1 MQKKHW
7 KLKACKQTAKC
18 IKRIYFILLII
29 ITGQVAF
36 NFAKAQSNT
45 FPVPAGNT
53 KQLFFLQRTPNTN
66 TIVCELKYKD
76 GIVDKA
82 DPIHVFWIRYQEK
95 GQKEDLSFIQRKFAY
110 GVKAKEIGTNKY
122 ELNFVSYKKYK
133 MFLMLGADNEYHV
146 YTSIN
151 QKQVILNRI
160 YIEIKGG
167 TFWSPKVE
175 YVELTGIDP
184 ASRMVVKERLKI

>member
-7 KLKACKQTAKC
+7 RLKACKE
-18 IKRIYFILLII
+18 IKMIRSRLFFITII
-29 ITGQVAF
+29 IIGQVVF
-36 NFAKAQSNT
+36 NFAIAQVTT
-45 FPVPAGNT
+45 FPVPDGNA

-66 TIVCELKYKD
+66 TIVCELNYKN
-76 GIVDKA
+76 GFVDKEQ
-82 DPIHVFWIRYQEK
+82 PIHMFWIRYQEK
-95 GQKEDLSFIQRKFAY
+95 GQMEDLSYIQRKFAY
-110 GVKAKEIGTNKY
+110 GVKAKEIGSNKY

-133 MFLMLGADNEYHV
+133 MYLMMGADNQYHV

-160 YIEIKGG
+160 YIEVKGG
-167 TFWSPKVE
+167 TFWSPNVE

-184 ASRMVVKERLKI
+184 ASHSVVKERLKI

>member
-7 KLKACKQTAKC
+7 RLKACKQTNM
-18 IKRIYFILLII
+18 IRKRLFFITILTIV
-29 ITGQVAF
+29 QVVF
-36 NFAKAQSNT
+36 NFVAAQGTT
-45 FPVPAGNT
+45 FPVPDGNA

-66 TIVCELKYKD
+66 TIVCELNYKD
-76 GIVDKA
+76 GIVDKEE
-82 DPIHVFWIRYQEK
+82 PIHVFWIRYQEK
-95 GQKEDLSFIQRKFAY
+95 GQMEDLSYIQRKFAY
-110 GVKAKEIGTNKY
+110 GVKAKEIGSNKY

-133 MFLMLGADNEYHV
+133 MYLMMGADNQYHV

-167 TFWSPKVE
+167 TFWSPNVQ

-184 ASRMVVKERLKI
+184 ASRSVVKERLKI

>member
-1 MQKKHW
+1 M
-7 KLKACKQTAKC
+7 
-18 IKRIYFILLII
+18 IRKRLFFITILTIV
-29 ITGQVAF
+29 QVVF
-36 NFAKAQSNT
+36 NFVAAQGTT
-45 FPVPAGNT
+45 FPVPDGNA

-66 TIVCELKYKD
+66 TIVCELNYKD
-76 GIVDKA
+76 GIVDKEE
-82 DPIHVFWIRYQEK
+82 PIHVFWIRYQEK
-95 GQKEDLSFIQRKFAY
+95 GQMEDLSYIQRKFAY
-110 GVKAKEIGTNKY
+110 GVKAKEIGSNKY

-133 MFLMLGADNEYHV
+133 MYLMMGADNQYHV

-167 TFWSPKVE
+167 TFWLPNVQ

-184 ASRMVVKERLKI
+184 ASRSVVKERLKI